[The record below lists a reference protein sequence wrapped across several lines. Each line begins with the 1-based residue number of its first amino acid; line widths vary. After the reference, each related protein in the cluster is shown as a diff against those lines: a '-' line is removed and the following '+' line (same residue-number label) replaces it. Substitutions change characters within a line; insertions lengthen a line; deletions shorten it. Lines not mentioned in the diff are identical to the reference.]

1 MNYIQDILKSIHH
14 SHKKSYLS
22 SYGGDLTISILTI
35 YIFSITIMY
44 FYVINH
50 IPIIKQKW
58 PTEKCN
64 PLFMPF
70 AGLILKNGNKTALQ
84 HIEDNF
90 SGCVHNILYAISQDA
105 LAPLY
110 YSKQIALEGIN
121 DAIKAIHDV
130 RAFFNTIRN
139 DISDSVQNIMGRTL
153 NVMMPPLHMAI
164 TTKDSISKIKAVY
177 TSGIYFL
184 MGNYIMMKSLFKN
197 MIHIIVTVV
206 LLSIIGIIIGLLFI
220 PFFGEA
226 LAAPLIA
233 MAIAII
239 IPTVIVI
246 TKVNNIFK
254 MNISSD
260 MPHW

>member
-1 MNYIQDILKSIHH
+1 
-14 SHKKSYLS
+14 
-22 SYGGDLTISILTI
+22 
-35 YIFSITIMY
+35 
-44 FYVINH
+44 
-50 IPIIKQKW
+50 
-58 PTEKCN
+58 
-64 PLFMPF
+64 
-70 AGLILKNGNKTALQ
+70 
-84 HIEDNF
+84 
-90 SGCVHNILYAISQDA
+90 
-105 LAPLY
+105 
-110 YSKQIALEGIN
+110 
-121 DAIKAIHDV
+121 
-130 RAFFNTIRN
+130 
-139 DISDSVQNIMGRTL
+139 MGRTL